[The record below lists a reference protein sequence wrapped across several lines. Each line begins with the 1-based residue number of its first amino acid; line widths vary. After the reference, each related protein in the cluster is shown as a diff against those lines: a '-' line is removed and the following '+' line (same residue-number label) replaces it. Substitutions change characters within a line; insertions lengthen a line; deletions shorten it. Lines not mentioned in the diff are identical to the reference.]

1 MVRFAGLQGASVYLL
16 DGTEIP
22 LIGLGTYGLWD
33 QKDVDVA
40 VDAALSSGYRL
51 FDTANY
57 YRNEKELG
65 NAFKKLLPKHN
76 LKREDIF
83 IVTKANIRSPNV
95 EDNAMAMVEHSIQ
108 ALQTNYIDLLL
119 VHYPKDWGSSDKN
132 AKNPEHRMRIYR
144 VFEQYKD
151 NGSLRSI
158 GVSNYESRHIDEL
171 WDTVKYRPTAHT
183 PLGANSSSLYKDPLI
198 VSTAKKHKATIP
210 QILLA
215 FSYQQ
220 GVGIIPKSKNPERIS
235 SNVDFLNVNLTQEE
249 VSQLNALN
257 KEKRYSDCD
266 GYALF
271 RLGDE
276 SVLQRV
282 DDIWDE
288 FASGENKTD
297 GKLDKTLKRYLKK
310 SITDP
315 MEKLAVDDTQIGK
328 LIKNAMDIKCLHN
341 SAISELMRSIRA
353 NVGEFLGDETTQE
366 LNAMRLGVA
375 HSIGRYKV
383 KFNPEKI
390 DTMIVQAVSLLD
402 DLDKELNNY
411 VMRCREWYG
420 WHFPELGKLLT
431 DAQAYAKCVKAIGM
445 KQNALAADLST
456 ILPEE
461 LAERVRQEAEIS
473 MGTDISELDL
483 VHIIELCDQIIEL
496 AQYRAQ
502 LHEYLKNRMNA
513 LAPNLTVLLGELIGA
528 RLVSKAGSLMALA
541 KCPASTVQILG
552 AEKALFRALKTK
564 KDTPKYGIIYH
575 AQLVTQSGQ
584 KSKGKIARKLA
595 AKVSLS
601 TRVDALCDESLGNQ
615 HGIDAR
621 AYIEQAIKEA
631 DSRGGAKKQRF
642 SGVKQAPKGAYTF
655 KS

>member
-1 MVRFAGLQGASVYLL
+1 
-16 DGTEIP
+16 
-22 LIGLGTYGLWD
+22 
-33 QKDVDVA
+33 
-40 VDAALSSGYRL
+40 
-51 FDTANY
+51 
-57 YRNEKELG
+57 
-65 NAFKKLLPKHN
+65 
-76 LKREDIF
+76 
-83 IVTKANIRSPNV
+83 
-95 EDNAMAMVEHSIQ
+95 
-108 ALQTNYIDLLL
+108 
-119 VHYPKDWGSSDKN
+119 
-132 AKNPEHRMRIYR
+132 MRIYR

-171 WDTVKYRPTAHT
+171 WDTVKYRPTVKSAHT

-288 FASGENKTD
+288 FASGSNCD

-445 KQNALAADLST
+445 KQNALAADLK
-456 ILPEE
+456 
-461 LAERVRQEAEIS
+461 
-473 MGTDISELDL
+473 LDL
-483 VHIIELCDQIIEL
+483 VHIVELCDQIIEL

-655 KS
+655 KKEVHHYDAKYDMTIKKETEQTEEQQEHQQPEKAKKAVKRPREEEEEGEEAVQQQQREKGQKKKAKKSGGMEEPIGGEGEEEEQQSPTKKKKSKG